1 MDKDVI
7 YSDVS
12 MKKYNSWRVG
22 GLAENYVEV
31 SSEAAL
37 QKIFSIN
44 KVKKPIT
51 VIGVGSNLLI
61 RDGGI
66 KGTVI
71 NLSRG
76 LKSIFLDQ
84 HLIFAECGISCSSL
98 ARFSAKNNKKNCAF
112 LAGIPGSIGGAL
124 AMNAGCYG
132 GEIWQFVSKV
142 KIMNH
147 EGDIHVKDKQSFEI
161 GYRSVKK
168 KEDEIFIGAWFD
180 FPSKENDDENE
191 EQKIDDLLKLRRSSQ
206 PLNWPTAGSTF
217 RNPEKNFAAKLIE
230 EVGLKGYQIGDA
242 RISNKHANFIE
253 NIGDATAKDIEQLI
267 YLAQEKVE
275 QLKKI
280 RLQLEVKII
289 GENVD

>member
-22 GLAENYVEV
+22 GLAEYYVEI

-44 KVKKPIT
+44 KLQKPIT

-76 LKSIFLDQ
+76 LKNIFLDH

-112 LAGIPGSIGGAL
+112 LAGIPGSVGGAL

-147 EGDIHVKDKQSFEI
+147 EGDVCIKDKQSFEI

-168 KEDEIFIGAWFD
+168 KEDEIFIGAWFN
-180 FPSKENDDENE
+180 FPSKENKDENE
-191 EQKIDDLLKLRRSSQ
+191 EKKIDDLLKLRRSNQ

-217 RNPEKNFAAKLIE
+217 RNPEQNFAAKLIE
-230 EVGLKGYQIGDA
+230 EVGLKGFQIGDA

-253 NIGDATAKDIEQLI
+253 NVGDATAKDIEQLI
-267 YLAQEKVE
+267 YHAQDKVE
-275 QLKKI
+275 ELKKI

>member
-1 MDKDVI
+1 
-7 YSDVS
+7 

-22 GLAENYVEV
+22 GLAEYYVEI

-44 KVKKPIT
+44 KLQKPIT

-76 LKSIFLDQ
+76 LKNIFSDH

-112 LAGIPGSIGGAL
+112 LAGIPGSVGGAL

-147 EGDIHVKDKQSFEI
+147 EGDVRIKDKQSFEI

-180 FPSKENDDENE
+180 FPSKENNDENE
-191 EQKIDDLLKLRRSSQ
+191 EKKIDDLLKLRRSNQ

-217 RNPEKNFAAKLIE
+217 RNPEQNFAAKLIE
-230 EVGLKGYQIGDA
+230 EVGLKGFQIGDA

-253 NIGDATAKDIEQLI
+253 NVGDATAKDIEQLI
-267 YLAQEKVE
+267 YHAQDKVE
-275 QLKKI
+275 ELKKI

>member
-22 GLAENYVEV
+22 GLAEYYVEI

-44 KVKKPIT
+44 KLQKPIT

-76 LKSIFLDQ
+76 LKNIFSDH

-112 LAGIPGSIGGAL
+112 LAGIPGSVGGAL

-147 EGDIHVKDKQSFEI
+147 EGDVHIKDKKSFEI

-180 FPSKENDDENE
+180 FPSKENNDENE
-191 EQKIDDLLKLRRSSQ
+191 EKKIDDLLKLRRSNQ

-217 RNPEKNFAAKLIE
+217 RNPEQNFAAKLIE
-230 EVGLKGYQIGDA
+230 EVGLKGFQIGDA

-253 NIGDATAKDIEQLI
+253 NVGDATAKDIEQLI
-267 YLAQEKVE
+267 YHAQDKVE
-275 QLKKI
+275 ELKKI

>member
-76 LKSIFLDQ
+76 LKGIFLDQ

-98 ARFSAKNNKKNCAF
+98 ARFSAKNNKKKCAF
-112 LAGIPGSIGGAL
+112 LAGIPGSVGGAL

-147 EGDIHVKDKQSFEI
+147 EGDIHIKDKQSFEI

-180 FPSKENDDENE
+180 FPSKEKDDENE
-191 EQKIDDLLKLRRSSQ
+191 EQKIDDLLKLRRNSQ

-253 NIGDATAKDIEQLI
+253 NIGDATAKDIEELI

-275 QLKKI
+275 ELKKI

>member
-22 GLAENYVEV
+22 GLAEYYVEI

-44 KVKKPIT
+44 KLQKPIT

-76 LKSIFLDQ
+76 LKNIFLDH

-112 LAGIPGSIGGAL
+112 LAGIPGSVGGAL

-147 EGDIHVKDKQSFEI
+147 EGDFHIKDKQSFEI

-180 FPSKENDDENE
+180 FPSKENNDENE
-191 EQKIDDLLKLRRSSQ
+191 EKKIDDLLKLRRSNQ

-217 RNPEKNFAAKLIE
+217 RNPEQNFAAKLIE
-230 EVGLKGYQIGDA
+230 EVGLKGFQIGDA

-253 NIGDATAKDIEQLI
+253 NVGDATAKDIEQLI
-267 YLAQEKVE
+267 YHAQDKVE
-275 QLKKI
+275 ELKKI

>member
-22 GLAENYVEV
+22 GLAEHYVEV

-84 HLIFAECGISCSSL
+84 HLIFLSSMH
-98 ARFSAKNNKKNCAF
+98 KKTS
-112 LAGIPGSIGGAL
+112 L
-124 AMNAGCYG
+124 
-132 GEIWQFVSKV
+132 
-142 KIMNH
+142 
-147 EGDIHVKDKQSFEI
+147 
-161 GYRSVKK
+161 
-168 KEDEIFIGAWFD
+168 
-180 FPSKENDDENE
+180 
-191 EQKIDDLLKLRRSSQ
+191 
-206 PLNWPTAGSTF
+206 
-217 RNPEKNFAAKLIE
+217 
-230 EVGLKGYQIGDA
+230 
-242 RISNKHANFIE
+242 
-253 NIGDATAKDIEQLI
+253 
-267 YLAQEKVE
+267 
-275 QLKKI
+275 
-280 RLQLEVKII
+280 
-289 GENVD
+289 

>member
-44 KVKKPIT
+44 TVKKPIT

-112 LAGIPGSIGGAL
+112 LAGIPGSVGGAL

-147 EGDIHVKDKQSFEI
+147 EGDIHIKDKQSFEI
-161 GYRSVKK
+161 WYRSVKK

-275 QLKKI
+275 ELKKI

>member
-22 GLAENYVEV
+22 GLAEYYVEI

-44 KVKKPIT
+44 KLQKPIT

-76 LKSIFLDQ
+76 LKNIFLDH

-112 LAGIPGSIGGAL
+112 LAGIPGSVGGAL

-147 EGDIHVKDKQSFEI
+147 EGDFHIKDKQSFEI

-180 FPSKENDDENE
+180 FPSKENNDENE
-191 EQKIDDLLKLRRSSQ
+191 EKKIDDLLKLRRSNQ

-217 RNPEKNFAAKLIE
+217 RNPEQNFAAKLIE
-230 EVGLKGYQIGDA
+230 EVGLKGFQIGDA
-242 RISNKHANFIE
+242 RISNKHVVLTE
-253 NIGDATAKDIEQLI
+253 LHDDADVVL
-267 YLAQEKVE
+267 
-275 QLKKI
+275 
-280 RLQLEVKII
+280 
-289 GENVD
+289 GS

>member
-22 GLAENYVEV
+22 GLAEYYVEI

-44 KVKKPIT
+44 KLKKPIT

-76 LKSIFLDQ
+76 LKNIFLDH

-112 LAGIPGSIGGAL
+112 LAGIPGSVGGAL

-147 EGDIHVKDKQSFEI
+147 EGDVHIKDKKSFEI

-168 KEDEIFIGAWFD
+168 KEDEIFIGAWFN
-180 FPSKENDDENE
+180 FPSKENNDENE
-191 EQKIDDLLKLRRSSQ
+191 EKKIDDLLKLRRSNQ

-217 RNPEKNFAAKLIE
+217 RNPEQNFAAKLIE
-230 EVGLKGYQIGDA
+230 EVGLKGFQIGDA

-253 NIGDATAKDIEQLI
+253 NVGDATAKDIEQLI
-267 YLAQEKVE
+267 YHAQDKVE
-275 QLKKI
+275 ELKKI

>member
-22 GLAENYVEV
+22 GLAEYYVEI

-44 KVKKPIT
+44 KLQKPIT

-76 LKSIFLDQ
+76 LKNIFLDH

-112 LAGIPGSIGGAL
+112 LAGIPGSVGGAL

-147 EGDIHVKDKQSFEI
+147 EGDVHIKDQQSFEI

-168 KEDEIFIGAWFD
+168 KEDEIFIGAWFN
-180 FPSKENDDENE
+180 FPSKEKNDESE
-191 EQKIDDLLKLRRSSQ
+191 EKKIDDLLKLRRSNQ

-217 RNPEKNFAAKLIE
+217 RNPEQNFAAKLIE
-230 EVGLKGYQIGDA
+230 EVGLKGFQIGDA

-253 NIGDATAKDIEQLI
+253 NVGDATAKDIEQLI
-267 YLAQEKVE
+267 YHAQDKVE
-275 QLKKI
+275 ELKNI

>member
-22 GLAENYVEV
+22 GLAEYYVEI

-44 KVKKPIT
+44 KLQKPIT

-76 LKSIFLDQ
+76 LKNIFLDH

-112 LAGIPGSIGGAL
+112 LAGIPGSVGGAL

-147 EGDIHVKDKQSFEI
+147 EGDVRIKDKQSFEI

-180 FPSKENDDENE
+180 FPSKENNDENE
-191 EQKIDDLLKLRRSSQ
+191 EKKIDDLLKLRRSNQ

-217 RNPEKNFAAKLIE
+217 RNPEQNFAAKLIE
-230 EVGLKGYQIGDA
+230 EVGLKGFQIGDA

-253 NIGDATAKDIEQLI
+253 NVGDATAKDIEQLI
-267 YLAQEKVE
+267 YHAQDKVE
-275 QLKKI
+275 ELKKI
-280 RLQLEVKII
+280 RLPLEVKII

>member
-22 GLAENYVEV
+22 GLAEYYVEI

-44 KVKKPIT
+44 KLQKPIT

-76 LKSIFLDQ
+76 LKNIFLDH

-112 LAGIPGSIGGAL
+112 LAGIPGSVGGAL

-147 EGDIHVKDKQSFEI
+147 EGDFHIKDKQSFEI

-168 KEDEIFIGAWFD
+168 KEDEIFIGAWFN
-180 FPSKENDDENE
+180 FPSKENNDENE
-191 EQKIDDLLKLRRSSQ
+191 EKKIDDLLKLRRSNQ

-217 RNPEKNFAAKLIE
+217 RNPEQNFAAKLIE
-230 EVGLKGYQIGDA
+230 EVGLKGFQIGDA

-253 NIGDATAKDIEQLI
+253 NVGDATAKDIEQLI
-267 YLAQEKVE
+267 YHAQDKVE
-275 QLKKI
+275 ELKKI

>member
-22 GLAENYVEV
+22 GLAEYYVEI

-44 KVKKPIT
+44 KLQKPIT

-76 LKSIFLDQ
+76 LKNIFLDH

-112 LAGIPGSIGGAL
+112 LAGIPGSVGGAL

-147 EGDIHVKDKQSFEI
+147 EGDVHIKDKKSFEI

-168 KEDEIFIGAWFD
+168 KEDEIFIGAWFN
-180 FPSKENDDENE
+180 FPSKENKDENE
-191 EQKIDDLLKLRRSSQ
+191 EKKIDDLLKLRRSNQ

-217 RNPEKNFAAKLIE
+217 RNPEQNFAAKLIE
-230 EVGLKGYQIGDA
+230 EVGLKGFQIGDA

-253 NIGDATAKDIEQLI
+253 NVGDATAKDIEQLI
-267 YLAQEKVE
+267 YHAQDKVE
-275 QLKKI
+275 ELKKI

>member
-22 GLAENYVEV
+22 GFAEHYVEV

-76 LKSIFLDQ
+76 LKNIFLDQ

-98 ARFSAKNNKKNCAF
+98 ARFSAKNNKKSCAF
-112 LAGIPGSIGGAL
+112 LAGIPGSVGGAL

-142 KIMNH
+142 KIMNY
-147 EGDIHVKDKQSFEI
+147 EGDIHIKDKQSFEI

-180 FPSKENDDENE
+180 FPSKENNDENE
-191 EQKIDDLLKLRRSSQ
+191 EQKIDNLLKLRRSSQ

-230 EVGLKGYQIGDA
+230 EVGLKGFQIGDA

-275 QLKKI
+275 ELKKI

>member
-31 SSEAAL
+31 SSETAL

-76 LKSIFLDQ
+76 LKNIFLDD

-98 ARFSAKNNKKNCAF
+98 ARFSAKNNKKCCAF
-112 LAGIPGSIGGAL
+112 LAGIPGSVGGAL

-132 GEIWQFVSKV
+132 GEIWQFVFKV

-147 EGDIHVKDKQSFEI
+147 EGDILIKDKQSFEI

-180 FPSKENDDENE
+180 FPSKENNDENE
-191 EQKIDDLLKLRRSSQ
+191 EQKIDNLLKLRRSSQ

-275 QLKKI
+275 ELKKI

>member
-1 MDKDVI
+1 MDKDII

-22 GLAENYVEV
+22 GLAENYVEA

-37 QKIFSIN
+37 QNIFSTNNI
-44 KVKKPIT
+44 KKPIT

-84 HLIFAECGISCSSL
+84 YLIFAECGISCSSL

-112 LAGIPGSIGGAL
+112 LAGIPGSVGGAL

-147 EGDIHVKDKQSFEI
+147 KGDIHIKDKQSFEI
-161 GYRSVKK
+161 
-168 KEDEIFIGAWFD
+168 
-180 FPSKENDDENE
+180 
-191 EQKIDDLLKLRRSSQ
+191 
-206 PLNWPTAGSTF
+206 
-217 RNPEKNFAAKLIE
+217 
-230 EVGLKGYQIGDA
+230 
-242 RISNKHANFIE
+242 
-253 NIGDATAKDIEQLI
+253 
-267 YLAQEKVE
+267 
-275 QLKKI
+275 
-280 RLQLEVKII
+280 
-289 GENVD
+289 

>member
-22 GLAENYVEV
+22 GLAEYYVEI

-44 KVKKPIT
+44 KLQKPIT

-66 KGTVI
+66 RGTVI

-76 LKSIFLDQ
+76 LKNIFLDH

-112 LAGIPGSIGGAL
+112 LAGIPGSVGGAL

-147 EGDIHVKDKQSFEI
+147 EGDFHIKDKQSFEI

-168 KEDEIFIGAWFD
+168 KEDEIFIGAWFN
-180 FPSKENDDENE
+180 FPSKENNDENE
-191 EQKIDDLLKLRRSSQ
+191 EKKIDDLLKLRRSNQ

-217 RNPEKNFAAKLIE
+217 RNPEQNFAAKLIE
-230 EVGLKGYQIGDA
+230 EVGLKGFQIGDA

-253 NIGDATAKDIEQLI
+253 NVGDATAKDIEQLI
-267 YLAQEKVE
+267 YHAQDKVE
-275 QLKKI
+275 ELKKI

>member
-12 MKKYNSWRVG
+12 MKKYNTWRVG
-22 GLAENYVEV
+22 GLAEYYVEI

-44 KVKKPIT
+44 KLQKPIT

-76 LKSIFLDQ
+76 LKNIFLDH

-112 LAGIPGSIGGAL
+112 LAGIPG
-124 AMNAGCYG
+124 NC
-132 GEIWQFVSKV
+132 QR
-142 KIMNH
+142 
-147 EGDIHVKDKQSFEI
+147 Q
-161 GYRSVKK
+161 R
-168 KEDEIFIGAWFD
+168 IFTLFASDWA
-180 FPSKENDDENE
+180 
-191 EQKIDDLLKLRRSSQ
+191 DLCTS
-206 PLNWPTAGSTF
+206 W
-217 RNPEKNFAAKLIE
+217 
-230 EVGLKGYQIGDA
+230 
-242 RISNKHANFIE
+242 KH
-253 NIGDATAKDIEQLI
+253 
-267 YLAQEKVE
+267 
-275 QLKKI
+275 KI
-280 RLQLEVKII
+280 RSMIWVKSILF
-289 GENVD
+289 

>member
-22 GLAENYVEV
+22 GFAEHYVEV

-84 HLIFAECGISCSSL
+84 HLIFAECGGSCSSL

-112 LAGIPGSIGGAL
+112 LAGIPGSVGGAL

-147 EGDIHVKDKQSFEI
+147 EGDINIKDKQSFEI

-191 EQKIDDLLKLRRSSQ
+191 EQKIDDLLKLRRISQ

-275 QLKKI
+275 ELKKI

>member
-7 YSDVS
+7 HSDVS

-51 VIGVGSNLLI
+51 VIGVGSNVLI

-76 LKSIFLDQ
+76 LKNIFLDQ
-84 HLIFAECGISCSSL
+84 HLIFSECGISCSSL
-98 ARFSAKNNKKNCAF
+98 ARFSAKNSKKNCAF
-112 LAGIPGSIGGAL
+112 LAGIPGSVGGAL

-132 GEIWQFVSKV
+132 GEVWQFVSKV

-147 EGDIHVKDKQSFEI
+147 KGDIHIRDKQSFEI

-217 RNPEKNFAAKLIE
+217 RNPEKIFAAKLIE
-230 EVGLKGYQIGDA
+230 EVGLKGFQIGDA

-275 QLKKI
+275 EYKKI
-280 RLQLEVKII
+280 HLQLEVKII
-289 GENVD
+289 GESID

>member
-12 MKKYNSWRVG
+12 MKKYNTWRVG
-22 GLAENYVEV
+22 GVAEYYVEI
-31 SSEAAL
+31 SSETAL

-44 KVKKPIT
+44 KLQKPIT

-76 LKSIFLDQ
+76 LKNIFLDH

-112 LAGIPGSIGGAL
+112 LAGIPGSVGGAL

-147 EGDIHVKDKQSFEI
+147 EGDFHIKDKQSFEI

-180 FPSKENDDENE
+180 FPSKENNDENE
-191 EQKIDDLLKLRRSSQ
+191 EKKIDDLLKLRRSNQ

-217 RNPEKNFAAKLIE
+217 RNPEQNFAAKLIE
-230 EVGLKGYQIGDA
+230 EVGLKGFQIGDA

-267 YLAQEKVE
+267 YHAQNKVE
-275 QLKKI
+275 ELKKI

>member
-22 GLAENYVEV
+22 GLAEYYVEI

-44 KVKKPIT
+44 KLQKPIT

-76 LKSIFLDQ
+76 LKNIFLDH

-112 LAGIPGSIGGAL
+112 LAGIPGSVGGAL

-147 EGDIHVKDKQSFEI
+147 EGDFHIKDKQCFEI

-168 KEDEIFIGAWFD
+168 KEDEIFIGAWFN
-180 FPSKENDDENE
+180 FPSKENNDENE
-191 EQKIDDLLKLRRSSQ
+191 EKKIDDLLKLRRSNQ

-217 RNPEKNFAAKLIE
+217 RNPEQNFAAKLIE
-230 EVGLKGYQIGDA
+230 EVGLKGFQIGDA

-253 NIGDATAKDIEQLI
+253 NVGDATAKDIEQLI
-267 YLAQEKVE
+267 YHAQDKVE
-275 QLKKI
+275 ELKKI
-280 RLQLEVKII
+280 RLELEVKII

>member
-31 SSEAAL
+31 SSEEAL

-76 LKSIFLDQ
+76 LKSIFIDQ

-112 LAGIPGSIGGAL
+112 LAGIPGSVGGAL

-147 EGDIHVKDKQSFEI
+147 GGDIHIKDKQSFEI

-230 EVGLKGYQIGDA
+230 EVGLKGFQIGDA

-275 QLKKI
+275 ELKKI

>member
-112 LAGIPGSIGGAL
+112 LAGIPGSVGGAL

-147 EGDIHVKDKQSFEI
+147 EGDIHIKDKQSYEI

-168 KEDEIFIGAWFD
+168 KEDEIFIGAWFN
-180 FPSKENDDENE
+180 FPLKENDDENE
-191 EQKIDDLLKLRRSSQ
+191 EQKIDDLLKLRRISQ

-217 RNPEKNFAAKLIE
+217 RNPKKNFAAKLIE

-267 YLAQEKVE
+267 HLAQEKVE
-275 QLKKI
+275 ELKKI
-280 RLQLEVKII
+280 RLHLEVKII

>member
-22 GLAENYVEV
+22 GLAEYYVEI

-44 KVKKPIT
+44 KLQKPIT

-76 LKSIFLDQ
+76 LKNIFLDH

-112 LAGIPGSIGGAL
+112 LAGIPGSVGGAL

-147 EGDIHVKDKQSFEI
+147 EGDVRIKDKQSFEI

-168 KEDEIFIGAWFD
+168 KEDEIFIGAWFN
-180 FPSKENDDENE
+180 FPSKENNDENE
-191 EQKIDDLLKLRRSSQ
+191 EKKIDDLLKLRRSNQ

-217 RNPEKNFAAKLIE
+217 RNPEQNFAAKLIE
-230 EVGLKGYQIGDA
+230 EVGLKGFQIGDA

-253 NIGDATAKDIEQLI
+253 NVGDATAKDIEQLI
-267 YLAQEKVE
+267 YHAQDKVE
-275 QLKKI
+275 ELKKI

>member
-22 GLAENYVEV
+22 GIAENYVEV

-112 LAGIPGSIGGAL
+112 LAGIPGSVGGAL

-132 GEIWQFVSKV
+132 GEIWQFISKV

-147 EGDIHVKDKQSFEI
+147 KGDIRIKDKQSFKI

-168 KEDEIFIGAWFD
+168 KEDEIFIGAWFN
-180 FPSKENDDENE
+180 FPSKENNDENE

-230 EVGLKGYQIGDA
+230 EVGLKGFQIGDA

-275 QLKKI
+275 KLKKI

>member
-12 MKKYNSWRVG
+12 MKKYNTWRVG
-22 GLAENYVEV
+22 GVAEYYVEI

-44 KVKKPIT
+44 KLQKPIT

-76 LKSIFLDQ
+76 LKNIFLDH

-112 LAGIPGSIGGAL
+112 LAGIPGSVGGAL

-147 EGDIHVKDKQSFEI
+147 EGDFHIKDKQSFEI

-168 KEDEIFIGAWFD
+168 KEDEIFIGAWFN
-180 FPSKENDDENE
+180 FPSKENNDENE
-191 EQKIDDLLKLRRSSQ
+191 EKKIDDLLKLRRSNQ

-217 RNPEKNFAAKLIE
+217 RNPEQNFAAKLIE
-230 EVGLKGYQIGDA
+230 EVGLKGFQIGDA

-253 NIGDATAKDIEQLI
+253 NVGDATAKDIEQLI
-267 YLAQEKVE
+267 YHAQDKVE
-275 QLKKI
+275 ELKKI

>member
-12 MKKYNSWRVG
+12 MKKYNTWRVG
-22 GLAENYVEV
+22 GVAEYYVEI

-44 KVKKPIT
+44 KLQKPIT

-76 LKSIFLDQ
+76 LKNIFLDH

-112 LAGIPGSIGGAL
+112 LAGIPGSVGGAL

-147 EGDIHVKDKQSFEI
+147 EGDFHIKDKQCFEI

-180 FPSKENDDENE
+180 FPSKENNDENE
-191 EQKIDDLLKLRRSSQ
+191 EKKIDDLLKLRRSNQ

-217 RNPEKNFAAKLIE
+217 RNPEQNFAAKLIE
-230 EVGLKGYQIGDA
+230 EVGLKGFQIGDA

-253 NIGDATAKDIEQLI
+253 NVGDATAKDIEQLI
-267 YLAQEKVE
+267 YHAQDKVE
-275 QLKKI
+275 ELKKI

>member
-84 HLIFAECGISCSSL
+84 NLIFAECGISCSSL

-112 LAGIPGSIGGAL
+112 LAGIPGSVGGAL

-147 EGDIHVKDKQSFEI
+147 EGEIHIKDKKSFEI

-242 RISNKHANFIE
+242 KISNKHANFIE

-275 QLKKI
+275 ELKKI

>member
-12 MKKYNSWRVG
+12 MKKYNTWRVG
-22 GLAENYVEV
+22 GVAEYYVEI

-44 KVKKPIT
+44 KLQKPIT

-76 LKSIFLDQ
+76 LKNIFLDH

-112 LAGIPGSIGGAL
+112 LAGIPGSVGGAL

-147 EGDIHVKDKQSFEI
+147 EGDFHIKDKQSFEI

-180 FPSKENDDENE
+180 FPSKENNDENE
-191 EQKIDDLLKLRRSSQ
+191 EKKIDDLLKLRRSNQ

-217 RNPEKNFAAKLIE
+217 RNPEQNFAAKLIE
-230 EVGLKGYQIGDA
+230 EVGLKGFQIGDA

-253 NIGDATAKDIEQLI
+253 NVGDATAKDIEQLI
-267 YLAQEKVE
+267 YHAQDKVE
-275 QLKKI
+275 ELKKI

>member
-31 SSEAAL
+31 SSEEAL

-76 LKSIFLDQ
+76 LKSIFIDQ

-112 LAGIPGSIGGAL
+112 LAGIPGSVGGAL

-147 EGDIHVKDKQSFEI
+147 EGDILIKDKQSFEI

-253 NIGDATAKDIEQLI
+253 NIGEATAKDIEQLI

-275 QLKKI
+275 ELKKI

-289 GENVD
+289 GENID

>member
-22 GLAENYVEV
+22 GLAEYYVEI

-44 KVKKPIT
+44 KLQKPIT

-76 LKSIFLDQ
+76 LKNIFSDH

-112 LAGIPGSIGGAL
+112 LAGIPGSVGGAL

-147 EGDIHVKDKQSFEI
+147 EGDVRIKDKQSFEI

-180 FPSKENDDENE
+180 FPSKENNDENE
-191 EQKIDDLLKLRRSSQ
+191 EKKIDDLLKLRRSNQ

-217 RNPEKNFAAKLIE
+217 RNPEQNFAAKLIE
-230 EVGLKGYQIGDA
+230 EVGLKGFQIGDA

-253 NIGDATAKDIEQLI
+253 NVGDATAKDIEQLI
-267 YLAQEKVE
+267 YHAQDKVE
-275 QLKKI
+275 ELKKI

>member
-22 GLAENYVEV
+22 GLAEYYVEI

-44 KVKKPIT
+44 KLKKPIT

-76 LKSIFLDQ
+76 LKNIFLDH

-112 LAGIPGSIGGAL
+112 LAGIPGSVGGAL

-147 EGDIHVKDKQSFEI
+147 EGDVHIKDKKSFEI

-168 KEDEIFIGAWFD
+168 KEDEIFIGAWFN
-180 FPSKENDDENE
+180 FPSKENKDENE
-191 EQKIDDLLKLRRSSQ
+191 EKKIDDLLKLRRSNQ

-217 RNPEKNFAAKLIE
+217 RNPEQNFAAKLIE
-230 EVGLKGYQIGDA
+230 EVGLKGFQIGDA

-253 NIGDATAKDIEQLI
+253 NVGDATAKDIEQLI
-267 YLAQEKVE
+267 YHAQDKVE
-275 QLKKI
+275 ELKKI

>member
-37 QKIFSIN
+37 QNIFSIN

-76 LKSIFLDQ
+76 LKNIFLDQ
-84 HLIFAECGISCSSL
+84 NLIFAECGISCSSL

-132 GEIWQFVSKV
+132 AEIWQFVSKV
-142 KIMNH
+142 KIMDH
-147 EGDIHVKDKQSFEI
+147 EGGIYTKDKQSFEI
-161 GYRSVKK
+161 GYRCVKK

-180 FPSKENDDENE
+180 FPSKENNDENE
-191 EQKIDDLLKLRRSSQ
+191 EKKIDDLLKLRRSSQ

-217 RNPEKNFAAKLIE
+217 RNPEHNFAAKLIE
-230 EVGLKGYQIGDA
+230 EVGLKGFQIGDA

-267 YLAQEKVE
+267 YLTQEKVE
-275 QLKKI
+275 ELKKI
-280 RLQLEVKII
+280 HLQLEVKII
-289 GENVD
+289 GESID